1 MIEINLLPEELKT
14 KIKGKGPDQVIAKS
28 RIMLIQEQA
37 FIYAIPVI
45 LGLFILLHIYF
56 TVLSVSK
63 NGQLVSLNHK
73 WMNLAAQKK
82 TLDEFNQEFSST
94 SQDTSVLAQLA
105 RQRILWAQ
113 KLNELSLYLPSGVW
127 FNEILINSNN
137 LTIRG
142 SVISLEKEE
151 IGLLNQL
158 LDSLKMHSEFT
169 KDFLSFD
176 LSNVQRRT
184 VGAYDIADFILVG
197 ALKPR

>member
-1 MIEINLLPEELKT
+1 
-14 KIKGKGPDQVIAKS
+14 
-28 RIMLIQEQA
+28 MLIQEQA

-82 TLDEFNQEFSST
+82 TFDEFNQEFSST